1 MRRVYDAL
9 IAGCGIAGLS
19 CAIRLK
25 ESGLSVVVITKE
37 DDPLETNT
45 RYAQGGVV
53 SACPDDS
60 EGLLRDD
67 IIRAGGGYNRRDAV
81 ELFAREAPELVQ
93 DFLVG
98 RVGARLAETGEG
110 VLHYTGEAA
119 HSVRRVAHDNDR
131 TGKTLQQALLAR
143 ARDLDIPLLAGRTA
157 VDIITN
163 DHHSRDAQEVFA
175 DREVMGLYVLDHAS
189 GAVETW
195 CAHAVILATG
205 GGGNLFHHTTNPPLA
220 TGDGISMA
228 HRAGAET
235 IHMEFVQFHPTCF
248 FHSDIKRFLISEALR
263 GEGGKIVDH
272 RGVPFMQE
280 YSPLADLAPRD
291 VVSRAIYDRM
301 AGTGRECMFL
311 DLASH
316 YSGREPIRERF
327 PTIYETCLRGG
338 VDISRDPIPIVPA
351 AHYLCGG
358 VKADLFGRSSIKN
371 LYALGEVACTGIH
384 GANRLASTSLLEG
397 VFWGLRAAGHIV
409 SRGYTIEPSRLE
421 TLREWEA
428 PASSEEVDPLLVD
441 QDMKLIQLTMW
452 NYAGI
457 IRTERGLRRADA
469 DLAYHT
475 HRIMK
480 FYRQARL
487 NRRILELRNAVVSAS
502 LIVKA
507 ALRNKSSAGC
517 HHRRS

>member
-1 MRRVYDAL
+1 MEHVYDAL
-9 IAGCGIAGLS
+9 IVGCGIAGLS

-25 ESGLSVVVITKE
+25 ETGCSVVVITKA
-37 DDPLETNT
+37 DTLLETNT

-60 EGLLRDD
+60 AELLGED

-81 ELFAREAPELVQ
+81 EIFAREAPELVQ
-93 DFLVG
+93 NFLVD
-98 RVGARLAETGEG
+98 RVGAKLVKTAEGT
-110 VLHYTGEAA
+110 LHYTGEAA

-143 ARDLDIPLLAGRTA
+143 AQALGIPLVTGRTA

-163 DHHSRDAQEVFA
+163 DHHSDDVQEVFA
-175 DREVMGLYVLDHAS
+175 DREVMGLYVLDNAS
-189 GAVETW
+189 GTVETW
-195 CAHAVILATG
+195 CAHAVVLATG
-205 GGGNLFHHTTNPPLA
+205 GGGNLFHHTTNPALA

-263 GEGGKIVDH
+263 GEGGRIVDH
-272 RGVPFMQE
+272 RGRPFMKE

-301 AGTGRECMFL
+301 ARSGRECMFL
-311 DLASH
+311 DLSTY
-316 YSGREPIRERF
+316 YSGRESIRERF
-327 PTIYETCLRGG
+327 PTIYETCLQGG
-338 VDISRDPIPIVPA
+338 VDISCEPIPIVPA

-358 VKADLFGRSSIKN
+358 VKADLFGRASVKN
-371 LYALGEVACTGIH
+371 LYALGEVACTGLH

-397 VFWGLRAAGHIV
+397 VFWGLRAADDIA
-409 SRGYTIEPSRLE
+409 SREQAIKLSRLE
-421 TLREWEA
+421 ALREWEA
-428 PASSEEVDPLLVD
+428 PSSSEEVDPLLVD

-480 FYRQARL
+480 FYRQARV

-502 LIVKA
+502 LIVKG
-507 ALRNKSSAGC
+507 ALRNKASAGC
-517 HHRRS
+517 HHRMS